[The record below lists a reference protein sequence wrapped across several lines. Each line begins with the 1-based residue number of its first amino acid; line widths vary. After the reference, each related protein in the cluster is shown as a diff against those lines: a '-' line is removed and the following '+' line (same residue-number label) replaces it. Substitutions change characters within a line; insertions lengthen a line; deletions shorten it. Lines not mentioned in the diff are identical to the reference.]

1 VTISSKP
8 MSTIETPSEPTFE
21 RPKRADAQRNY
32 DKVITAA
39 RRAFAEGGT
48 STSLEAIA
56 RRAGVGIGT
65 LYRHFPTRQALLEA
79 VYENEVNELCRTA
92 ADFEGVGEW
101 DALEG
106 WLRRFVAYMATKQAL
121 AAELLDY
128 VSRDA
133 PLFMTCRTSI
143 HAAGRPLLERAQE
156 AGVVRP
162 DADLGEIIQM
172 VGGIAKI
179 QGAEPDQIDRILG
192 IAMDGLRYQPL
203 GTSR

>member
-1 VTISSKP
+1 
-8 MSTIETPSEPTFE
+8 MSTIETPPETAIA
-21 RPKRADAQRNY
+21 RPRRADAQRNY
-32 DKVITAA
+32 DKVIGAA
-39 RRAFAEGGT
+39 REAFAEGGA

-56 RRAGVGIGT
+56 RRADVGIGT

-79 VYENEVNELCRTA
+79 VYENEVDELCRTA
-92 ADFEGVGEW
+92 ADFQGVGEW

-143 HAAGRPLLERAQE
+143 QAAGRPLLERAQE

-179 QGAEPDQIDRILG
+179 QGAEPEQIDRILR
-192 IAMDGLRYQPL
+192 IALDGLRYQPL
-203 GTSR
+203 GASR

>member
-1 VTISSKP
+1 
-8 MSTIETPSEPTFE
+8 MSTIETTPQTAIS
-21 RPKRADAQRNY
+21 RPRRADAQRNY
-32 DKVITAA
+32 DKVIGAA
-39 RRAFAEGGT
+39 REAFAEGGPA
-48 STSLEAIA
+48 TSLEAIA

-79 VYENEVNELCRTA
+79 VYENEVDQLCRSA
-92 ADFEGVGEW
+92 GDFKDADPW

-106 WLRRFVAYMATKQAL
+106 WLRRFVGYMATKQAL

-143 HAAGRPLLERAQE
+143 QAAGKPLLERAQR

-162 DADLGEIIQM
+162 DADLAEIIQM

-179 QGAEPDQIDRILG
+179 QGAEPEQIDRILG
-192 IAMDGLRYQPL
+192 IALDGLRYQGPAP
-203 GTSR
+203 GR

>member
-1 VTISSKP
+1 
-8 MSTIETPSEPTFE
+8 MSTIETTGQTAIS
-21 RPKRADAQRNY
+21 RPRRADAQRNY

-39 RRAFAEGGT
+39 REAFAEGGAA
-48 STSLEAIA
+48 TSLEAIA

-79 VYENEVNELCRTA
+79 VYENEVDQLCGSA
-92 ADFEGVGEW
+92 ADFEDADPWE
-101 DALEG
+101 ALEG

-121 AAELLDY
+121 AHELLDY

-143 HAAGRPLLERAQE
+143 QAAGKPLLERAQA

-162 DADLGEIIQM
+162 DADLAEIIQM

-179 QGAEPDQIDRILG
+179 QGAEPEQIDRILG
-192 IAMDGLRYQPL
+192 IALDGLRYRAPAS
-203 GTSR
+203 GR

>member
-1 VTISSKP
+1 
-8 MSTIETPSEPTFE
+8 MSTIETPLETAVQ
-21 RPKRADAQRNY
+21 RPRRADAQRNY
-32 DKVITAA
+32 DKILGAA
-39 RRAFAEGGT
+39 REAFAEGGAA
-48 STSLEAIA
+48 TSLEAIA

-79 VYENEVNELCRTA
+79 VYENEVDELCRTA
-92 ADFEGVGEW
+92 ADFGDADPWE
-101 DALEG
+101 ALEG
-106 WLRRFVAYMATKQAL
+106 WLRRFVSYMATKQAL

-128 VSRDA
+128 VSREA

-143 HAAGRPLLERAQE
+143 QAAGKPLLERAQQ

-179 QGAEPDQIDRILG
+179 QGAEPEQIDRILR
-192 IAMDGLRYQPL
+192 IALDGLRYQAM
-203 GTSR
+203 GSSR

>member
-1 VTISSKP
+1 
-8 MSTIETPSEPTFE
+8 MSTTQTASQSAVL
-21 RPKRADAQRNY
+21 RPRRADAQRNY
-32 DKVITAA
+32 DKVIGAA
-39 RRAFAEGGT
+39 RDAFAEGGA

-79 VYENEVNELCRTA
+79 VYENEVAELCRSV
-92 ADFEGVGEW
+92 ADFEGAGEW
-101 DALEG
+101 EALEG
-106 WLRRFVAYMATKQAL
+106 WLRRFVGYMATKQAL
-121 AAELLDY
+121 AHDLLDY

-143 HAAGRPLLERAQE
+143 QAAGQPLLERAQK

-162 DADLGEIIQM
+162 DAELAEIIQM

-179 QGAEPDQIDRILG
+179 QGVEPEQIDRILR
-192 IAMDGLRYQPL
+192 IALDGLRYQAPRP
-203 GTSR
+203 GS